1 MNKFHPRVSVQ
12 EKNYSY
18 PSNTGRYLSAK
29 TSDSPNYDT
38 KKVALIGDS
47 TIDNGFWVQK
57 NTPYNE
63 KTETVSYQIASN
75 LSERAYVGQPMEYQI
90 ANFAVD
96 GATTNDVLNYVRLDK
111 VLPPDEDHWRI
122 HSVNQKNVLNNYK
135 PDVVVVGVGGNN
147 YREALESKLPRF
159 IGGLDLYFE
168 HTPQETHDAI
178 KWQFREINNKL
189 IDDYKKILK
198 PMLDNDNTKR
208 IVIMTQYYPELGSDL
223 PYFIYKG
230 FKHIAN
236 AHGEEDHLEY
246 MKNTMEHLYTE
257 IYKYVKENNNKGKD
271 IIIADMA
278 SSISPMGENHL
289 AQIEPNGRGSKLMG
303 RIIADAISH
312 EFNNVDEQH
321 STIAQIKLSLDGNHI
336 ERTIVPDE
344 TQKIEVR
351 HLKEFFKQGR
361 HNYFVPRTDDSL
373 DDRVSKTYYI
383 FAGRRIDIK
392 NLGGFEYGL
401 LDLTIIPILA
411 SYIWQFAS
419 DKNHNDLIRMLAY
432 LISAPVLLAKTIA
445 ALCLTVAVMPLVLLT
460 HLVAYVIKQEDPKP
474 SRELNLD
481 GQFLQ
486 QQAMRS
492 SNRSACITST
502 NMNKDEI
509 EKCHV
514 NSAGITIFSPN
525 ETRYENKF
533 VSSMDMD
540 NKNITDNGKEMLIC
554 PITQDFMISPVITP
568 DGNSYEEKAI
578 LKWVEKYGTD
588 PLCRKALDSSS
599 LRKNKIMSE
608 ISEKYRE
615 KHPDLN
621 TVNASISTDD
631 YVSVCVENF
640 KNKLETIFIDS
651 NLSDDTEDS
660 DHGHKGSVI

>member
-1 MNKFHPRVSVQ
+1 
-12 EKNYSY
+12 
-18 PSNTGRYLSAK
+18 
-29 TSDSPNYDT
+29 
-38 KKVALIGDS
+38 
-47 TIDNGFWVQK
+47 
-57 NTPYNE
+57 
-63 KTETVSYQIASN
+63 
-75 LSERAYVGQPMEYQI
+75 MEYQI

-96 GATTNDVLNYVRLDK
+96 GATTNDVLSNVPLDK
-111 VLPPDEDHWRI
+111 VLPSDEDHWPT
-122 HSVNQKNVLNNYK
+122 HYVSQQHALNSYK
-135 PDVVVVGVGGNN
+135 PDVVVIGVGGND
-147 YREALESKLPRF
+147 YREALQSKLPRF

-168 HTPQETHDAI
+168 HTPQETHEAI
-178 KWQFREINNKL
+178 KREFREINNKL
-189 IDDYKKILK
+189 INDYKKILK

-236 AHGEEDHLEY
+236 AHGEKDHLEY

-257 IYKYVKENNNKGKD
+257 IYKYVKENNKHGKE

-278 SSISPMGENHL
+278 SSISPMGENHK

-312 EFNNVDEQH
+312 EFDNNPDEQN
-321 STIAQIKLSLDGNHI
+321 STIAQIRLSLDSDHI
-336 ERTIVPDE
+336 ERTIVADE

-361 HNYFVPRTDDSL
+361 HYYFVPRSDDSL
-373 DDRVSKTYYI
+373 GDRVPKAYYI
-383 FAGRRIDIK
+383 FAGRRIDLK
-392 NLGGFEYGL
+392 NMGGIEYGL

-419 DKNHNDLIRMLAY
+419 DINHNVLLRILGY

-445 ALCLTVAVMPLVLLT
+445 ALCLTVAALPLVLLT
-460 HLVAYVIKQEDPKP
+460 HLVFYVIKQEDLKP

-481 GQFLQ
+481 SQYLEYDEVS
-486 QQAMRS
+486 A
-492 SNRSACITST
+492 SNLSGCITST
-502 NMNKDEI
+502 NMCKDEI

-525 ETRYENKF
+525 ETRYQNKF

-540 NKNITDNGKEMLIC
+540 NKNITDIGKEMLIC

-588 PLCRKALDSSS
+588 PLCRKALDTSS
-599 LRKNKIMSE
+599 LRKNKILSE
-608 ISEKYRE
+608 ISEKYME
-615 KHPDLN
+615 KHPESN
-621 TVNASISTDD
+621 TVNASSLNDENISL
-631 YVSVCVENF
+631 CVESF
-640 KNKLETIFIDS
+640 KNKLETISINI
-651 NLSDDTEDS
+651 NLPDDTEDS
-660 DHGHKGSVI
+660 NHGHKGSVI